1 MTNDQKQRNDSIMKK
16 IQLIIVLFILL
27 ALPLVIA
34 AHEGTADAP
43 QSGVVL
49 SLPGGLCN
57 RLYLP
62 VMGDGMNAG
71 GAANSVAQLADLV
84 LPPGPDN
91 RNPDCAGFPDFNGD
105 GYADLVIGAPRKG
118 NFDTGIVQVIYGSAT
133 GANAGTGAVI
143 NDQVWHRQLGSVA
156 AEANDWYGAAVAM
169 GDFNN
174 DGYDDLAIGIPGATI
189 NGLVGAGAV
198 QIFYG
203 SPHGLTNSGVQNL
216 SRASAGIPGT
226 PELNANFGASL
237 AVGDFDGDGYADLAI
252 GIPRATVD
260 GVAYAGAVQILYGR
274 NGGLGV
280 IGNELISQNSNGAIS
295 AAEFND
301 QFGFALAA
309 ADFNNDG
316 ADDLAVGVPYED
328 VGGHGDAGAVQVFYG
343 KTGNLPVGSG
353 LIVSGVVNVQFWSP
367 IEATVEGDAAANDH
381 FGWSLAVGDFDG
393 NGYADLAVGIP
404 QRTHGAGAGAIAFG
418 GAVNVIMG
426 GTDGLAATVAD
437 PARLWHQ
444 NRAGMLG
451 EVGVLDLFGYALAA
465 ADFNNDGYADLAIGV
480 PGDDYILGIVDTG
493 SVQIVY
499 GSTDGLTTAGNARR
513 VHATAPTAGD
523 SFGAAL
529 FAGDFNGDGNADLAV
544 GAPEDMTT
552 AVNGG
557 SVTTL
562 YGHQT
567 HGLLQTEAQLWYP
580 GFNGLTGSVTADDY
594 FGEALPGSPKR

>member
-1 MTNDQKQRNDSIMKK
+1 MKT
-16 IQLIIVLFILL
+16 IRLIPIFLFLL
-27 ALPLVIA
+27 ALPLFIA
-34 AHEGTADAP
+34 AHQADAEQASPAAP
-43 QSGVVL
+43 QAVA
-49 SLPGGLCN
+49 GGLCN

-62 VMGDGMNAG
+62 TILNATNAG
-71 GAANSVAQLADLV
+71 VTAVQPADLIQ
-84 LPPGPDN
+84 PPGAN
-91 RNPDCAGFPDFNGD
+91 NSNPECAGFPDFNGD

-118 NFDTGIVQVIYGSAT
+118 AFDTGIVQVVYGSGA
-133 GANAGTGAVI
+133 GANAGAGALI
-143 NDQVWHRQLGSVA
+143 DDQVWHRQLGGVA
-156 AEANDWYGAAVAM
+156 ADSDDWYGAAVAM

-189 NGLVGAGAV
+189 NGQAGAGAV

-203 SPHGLTNSGVQNL
+203 SPQGLTNSGVQNL
-216 SRASAGIPGT
+216 SRASAGIPGA

-260 GVAYAGAVQILYGR
+260 GVSYAGAVQILYGR

-280 IGNELISQNSNGAIS
+280 IGNELISQNSNGALS
-295 AAEFND
+295 TAEFND
-301 QFGFALAA
+301 QFGFALAT

-367 IEATVEGDAAANDH
+367 IDATVEGGAAANDR
-381 FGWSLAVGDFDG
+381 FGWSLAAADFNGDG
-393 NGYADLAVGIP
+393 HADLAVGIP

-426 GTDGLAATVAD
+426 GADGLAATVAD

-444 NRAGMLG
+444 NRPGMLG
-451 EVGVLDLFGYALAA
+451 DVGGVDLFGYALAA

-499 GSTDGLTTAGNARR
+499 GSANGLTTAGNARR
-513 VHATAPTAGD
+513 FHTTAPTAGD
-523 SFGAAL
+523 FFGAAL

-544 GAPEDMTT
+544 GAPEDTTT

-567 HGLLQTEAQLWYP
+567 HGLLQAEAQLLYP
-580 GFNGLTGSVTADDY
+580 GFNGLKGSVTADDY